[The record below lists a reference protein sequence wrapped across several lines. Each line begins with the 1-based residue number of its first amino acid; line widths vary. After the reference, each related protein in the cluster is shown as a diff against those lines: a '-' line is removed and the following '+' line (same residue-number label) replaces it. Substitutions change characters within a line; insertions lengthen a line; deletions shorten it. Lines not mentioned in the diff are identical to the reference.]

1 MCAAQRLSHVQRDT
15 TSDGMLAFGHSRS
28 GSSRSPCRAH
38 ASGVEIGRNDWAAP
52 EPVTGWIRFVSS
64 VVNPVALRL
73 KELETLER
81 VAERIDK
88 ISVFG
93 GLDQVLNGLVKLR

>member
-1 MCAAQRLSHVQRDT
+1 MVLVARDVRGPWPGHVQRDT

-52 EPVTGWIRFVSS
+52 EPVTGWNVRFVNS
-64 VVNPVALRL
+64 AA
-73 KELETLER
+73 R
-81 VAERIDK
+81 VPACLAGSRGFDSRTRRQ
-88 ISVFG
+88 IS
-93 GLDQVLNGLVKLR
+93 LPR

>member
-1 MCAAQRLSHVQRDT
+1 LAIHGIAPPRAAAPFFHNLPRRAAPELPGDALRNNCPGPGHVQRDT
-15 TSDGMLAFGHSRS
+15 ASDGMA
-28 GSSRSPCRAH
+28 RA
-38 ASGVEIGRNDWAAP
+38 WAQP
-52 EPVTGWIRFVSS
+52 KWICNR
-64 VVNPVALRL
+64 
-73 KELETLER
+73 LETLER

>member
-1 MCAAQRLSHVQRDT
+1 M
-15 TSDGMLAFGHSRS
+15 
-28 GSSRSPCRAH
+28 
-38 ASGVEIGRNDWAAP
+38 
-52 EPVTGWIRFVSS
+52 
-64 VVNPVALRL
+64 

-93 GLDQVLNGLVKLR
+93 GLDQVLNGMIKLK